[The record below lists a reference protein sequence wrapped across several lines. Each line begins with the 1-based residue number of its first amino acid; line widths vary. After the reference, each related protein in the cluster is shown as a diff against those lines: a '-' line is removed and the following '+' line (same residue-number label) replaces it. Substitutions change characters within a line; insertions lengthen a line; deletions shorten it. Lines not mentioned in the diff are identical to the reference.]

1 MSITGIGEIANLAT
15 SIVGKIWPDASQAQK
30 DALTLELA
38 QMQAQTAA
46 NAAQTSVNQAEAGN
60 ASIFVSGWRPA
71 VGWSCAAAFAWT
83 FICAPIVTYGAA
95 LAGHPLSLP
104 ALDLSQLSPVLM
116 GMLGLSASRT
126 YEKVN
131 GVKMKAGA

>member
-1 MSITGIGEIANLAT
+1 MSITGIGEIANLAA

-46 NAAQTSVNQAEAGN
+46 DAAQTSVDQAEAGN
-60 ASIFVSGWRPA
+60 TSVFVAGWRPFI
-71 VGWSCAAAFAWT
+71 GWVCGSAFAWT
-83 FICAPIVTYGAA
+83 FILAPIVTYGAA

-116 GMLGLSASRT
+116 GMLGLGAMRT
-126 YEKVN
+126 VEKVH
-131 GVKMKAGA
+131 GIKSGH